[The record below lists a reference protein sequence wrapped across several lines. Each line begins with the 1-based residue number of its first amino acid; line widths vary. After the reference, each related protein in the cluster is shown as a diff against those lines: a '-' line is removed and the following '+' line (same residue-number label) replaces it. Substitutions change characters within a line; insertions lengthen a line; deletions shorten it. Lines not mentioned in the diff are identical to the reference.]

1 MVGLS
6 AGAHTFLGTRR
17 VFTVS
22 RERKIVAVPRVRSRV
37 SLSVRGVCPS
47 IVTPA
52 KLATFL
58 ACCVRVEPSE
68 RSDGRP
74 LDR

>member
-22 RERKIVAVPRVRSRV
+22 RERKIAAVPRLRSRV
-37 SLSVRGVCPS
+37 SCPSVPS

-52 KLATFL
+52 KLATL